1 MIVIGHL
8 KHNVLDNYNW
18 MLKQFQ
24 QVNVKYL
31 PKHDQKF
38 LSMPLKHLLKSSL
51 AMQERFSI
59 LKGFHWSPKT
69 KNLVY
74 TVYSDHVDMHCLLQ
88 LSNDMNPY

>member
-8 KHNVLDNYNW
+8 KHNVVDSYNW

-24 QVNVKYL
+24 QVSAKYL

-38 LSMPLKHLLKSSL
+38 LSVPLQHLLKSSL

-59 LKGFHWSPKT
+59 LKVSTGHQKLRT
-69 KNLVY
+69 
-74 TVYSDHVDMHCLLQ
+74 
-88 LSNDMNPY
+88 LSILYIQIM